1 MPERVAPSQGAL
13 AGGGGIE
20 VSCRWRQMDHDSL
33 TCDLSCLVPF
43 TSPATQNL
51 QTSHPG
57 VAPLAASKISR
68 ITCRC

>member
-33 TCDLSCLVPF
+33 TCDPSCLAPS
-43 TSPATQNL
+43 TSPDTQNL